1 MESVYDACLCLKL
14 KRRGLAVARQ
24 VSLPTFYDGIKLDNG
39 YRADAIVE
47 KSVILAIKS
56 VERLVPLHESQ
67 LLTYLRVSECRVGLL
82 MNFNCVRLKDGLRHL
97 SCDRWADAESGRLDS
112 ITKKQEG
119 SFRRFAPDIVQF
131 RSKRQTSSAS

>member
-1 MESVYDACLCLKL
+1 MESVYEACLCLKL
-14 KRRGLAVARQ
+14 KRSGLAVARQ

-39 YRADAIVE
+39 YRADAIVK
-47 KSVILAIKS
+47 KSVILAINS
-56 VERLVPLHESQ
+56 VERLVSLHESQ

-82 MNFNCVRLKDGLRHL
+82 MNFNCVRLKD
-97 SCDRWADAESGRLDS
+97 DRWADAESGRLDS